1 MKVSAV
7 CLAAVVH
14 AMDTYHEAIPD
25 PYWPGQ
31 NAYKGLNCGSVTTLE
46 MHANSTCTIKLRK
59 GSAAYV
65 NAGGAFIT
73 QPTNLGQARQA
84 WPDGEAANT
93 FYVHSYEGHGEAN
106 TGAVR
111 FQIFNEM
118 TKVYY
123 NQVS

>member
-7 CLAAVVH
+7 CLAAV
-14 AMDTYHEAIPD
+14 AQAIPD
-25 PYWPGQ
+25 PWWPGQ
-31 NAYKGLNCGSVTTLE
+31 NAYKGLNCGFVETLPMGSNE
-46 MHANSTCTIKLRK
+46 TCTIEIQK

-73 QPTNLGQARQA
+73 MASNSNNR
-84 WPDGEAANT
+84 
-93 FYVHSYEGHGEAN
+93 FYIHSYDGHGEAN

-111 FQIFNEM
+111 FQVFNQM

-123 NQVS
+123 NPVSRFPIGYGHYRLAIYK